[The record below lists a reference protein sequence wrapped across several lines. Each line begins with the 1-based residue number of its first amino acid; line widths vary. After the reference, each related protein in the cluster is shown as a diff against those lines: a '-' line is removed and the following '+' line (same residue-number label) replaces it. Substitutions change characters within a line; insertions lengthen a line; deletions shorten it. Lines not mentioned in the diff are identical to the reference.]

1 MPQTGRRSALVLAID
16 CMFNKNYMGESAVRL
31 VNLLVFVLSFIAVIG
46 DAIAAD
52 TDSTT
57 IVHAGTLLATPGSA
71 PTNRQSIVI
80 RDGTI
85 LEIRDGYVQASDIST
100 SDAVEVIDLSDKF
113 VLPGLLDAH
122 VHFTLQ
128 VPRPEYA
135 RTSSSDYAVIAV
147 ANAKK
152 TLLAGFTTV
161 RDLGAM
167 RAESIIA
174 VRDGIE
180 RGDIVGPRIVAAGES
195 ISATGGHGDRRG
207 LRSEIA
213 DVMLSA
219 AMCDGPEDC
228 RRAVRSQYKLGADTI
243 KVHAT
248 GGGAD
253 PNGKQES
260 PPEMFDDELRAIV
273 ETAHLLGLKVGA
285 HAHGTQG
292 IKAAIRAG
300 VDSVDHST
308 WLDDEAIDLYLEH
321 GTYMVR
327 TGYLQEFFLSRP
339 SMPEAAKEERRARKE
354 LMEVPLREAIR
365 RGVKMAMGTDA
376 GIMPHGDNAKEF
388 GYYVEMGMTPM
399 QAIETG
405 TVNAATLLGLED
417 KIGRLTDGMEA
428 DIVATD
434 ENPLDDI
441 SALQNITFVM
451 KGGVT
456 HLKK

>member
-1 MPQTGRRSALVLAID
+1 MRQFGILFVVWSIFAITCD
-16 CMFNKNYMGESAVRL
+16 ANAAN
-31 VNLLVFVLSFIAVIG
+31 G
-46 DAIAAD
+46 DETI
-52 TDSTT
+52 
-57 IVHAGTLLATPGSA
+57 IVHAGTLLATPGES
-71 PTNRQSIVI
+71 PKTQQSVVI
-80 RDGTI
+80 QDGKVV
-85 LEIRDGYVQASDIST
+85 EIHDGYIDADDDST
-100 SDAVEVIDLSDKF
+100 TIIDLRDKF
-113 VLPGLLDAH
+113 VLPGLMDMH
-122 VHFTLQ
+122 VHFTLAQ
-128 VPRPEYA
+128 PRPNYA
-135 RTSSSDYAVIAV
+135 RTSSSDYTVRAV

-152 TLLAGFTTV
+152 TLMAGFTTV

-174 VRDGIE
+174 VRDGIA
-180 RGDIVGPRIVAAGES
+180 RGAIVGPRILAAGQS
-195 ISATGGHGDRRG
+195 ISATAGHGDSRG

-213 DVMLSA
+213 EVMLSA
-219 AMCDGPEDC
+219 SICDGTEDC

-253 PNGKQES
+253 PNGGQHS
-260 PPEMFDDELRAIV
+260 APEMFDDELEAIV
-273 ETAHLLGLKVGA
+273 DTAHRLDLKVGA
-285 HAHGTQG
+285 HAHGTAG
-292 IKAAIRAG
+292 IKAAILAG

-308 WLDDEAIDLYLEH
+308 WLDDEVIDLYLKH

-327 TGYLQEFFLSRP
+327 TGYLQEFFLSRDT
-339 SMPEAAKEERRARKE
+339 MPVNTRAERSANKEK
-354 LMEVPLREAIR
+354 MEVPLREAIR

-405 TVNAATLLGLED
+405 TVNAAALLGLED
-417 KIGRLTDGMEA
+417 ELGRLDVGMAA

-434 ENPLDDI
+434 GNPLDDI
-441 SALQNITFVM
+441 SALQQITFVM

-456 HLKK
+456 HLSK

>member
-1 MPQTGRRSALVLAID
+1 MRHLNILFFAVSLFAIVT
-16 CMFNKNYMGESAVRL
+16 NVR
-31 VNLLVFVLSFIAVIG
+31 
-46 DAIAAD
+46 AAD
-52 TDSTT
+52 TDEIT
-57 IVHAGTLLATPGSA
+57 IVHAGTLLAIPGSA
-71 PTNRQSIVI
+71 PTERQSIVI
-80 RDGTI
+80 RDGKI
-85 LEIRDGYVQASDIST
+85 LEIRDGFIQAADLSATDSA
-100 SDAVEVIDLSDKF
+100 DVIDLSDKF
-113 VLPGLLDAH
+113 VLPGLMDAH
-122 VHFTLQ
+122 VHFTLA
-128 VPRPEYA
+128 VPRPDYA
-135 RTSSSDYAVIAV
+135 RTSSSDYAVMAV
-147 ANAKK
+147 SNAKK

-180 RGDIVGPRIVAAGES
+180 RGDIAGPRIVAAGES
-195 ISATGGHGDRRG
+195 ISATAGHGDRRG
-207 LRSEIA
+207 MRSEIA

-253 PNGKQES
+253 PNGKQDS
-260 PPEMFDDELRAIV
+260 PPEMFDDELKAVV

-285 HAHGTQG
+285 HAHGTRG

-327 TGYLQEFFLSRP
+327 TGYLQEFFLSRTSIP
-339 SMPEAAKEERRARKE
+339 QALQDERRARKE
-354 LMEVPLREAIR
+354 VMEVKLREAIQ

-388 GYYVEMGMTPM
+388 AYYVEMGMTPM

-405 TVNAATLLGLED
+405 TINTAALLGLGYE
-417 KIGRLTDGMEA
+417 IGRLDLGMAA

-441 SALQNITFVM
+441 SALQDISFVM
-451 KGGVT
+451 KDGVT
-456 HLKK
+456 HLRK

>member
-1 MPQTGRRSALVLAID
+1 LIIACSL
-16 CMFNKNYMGESAVRL
+16 
-31 VNLLVFVLSFIAVIG
+31 IAVA
-46 DAIAAD
+46 DPVRAAD
-52 TDSTT
+52 DVQTT
-57 IVHAGTLLATPGSA
+57 VIHAGTLLATPGTA
-71 PTNRQSIVI
+71 PAQRQSIVI
-80 RDGTI
+80 RDGEI
-85 LEIRDGYVQASDIST
+85 LEIRDGFVGADEFAEAGT
-100 SDAVEVIDLSDKF
+100 VETIDLSEKF
-113 VLPGLLDAH
+113 VLPGLMDMH
-122 VHFTLQ
+122 VHFTLTL
-128 VPRPEYA
+128 PRPDYA
-135 RTSSSDYAVIAV
+135 RTSSSDYAVEA
-147 ANAKK
+147 AFNAKK

-174 VRDGIE
+174 VRDGID
-180 RGDIVGPRIVAAGES
+180 RGVITGPRIIAAGES

-207 LRSEIA
+207 MRSDIA
-213 DVMLSA
+213 DAMLSA
-219 AMCDGPEDC
+219 AICDGPEDC

-253 PNGKQES
+253 PNGREDS

-273 ETAHLLGLKVGA
+273 DTAHLLGLKVGA
-285 HAHGTQG
+285 HAHGTAG

-308 WLDDEAIDLYLEH
+308 WLDDEAIDLYLER
-321 GTYMVR
+321 GTWMVR
-327 TGYLQEFFLSRP
+327 TGYLQEFFLLRE
-339 SMPEAAKEERRARKE
+339 SMPEAVREERRARKDR
-354 LMEVPLREAIR
+354 MEIKLEEAIR

-388 GYYVEMGMTPM
+388 AYYVEHGMTPM

-405 TVNAATLLGLED
+405 TVNAAALLGMED
-417 KIGRLTDGMEA
+417 EIGRLAAGMAA

-434 ENPLDDI
+434 ESPLDDI
-441 SALQNITFVM
+441 SELQNITFVM

-456 HLKK
+456 YLQE

>member
-1 MPQTGRRSALVLAID
+1 MRQFGILLVVCSALVI
-16 CMFNKNYMGESAVRL
+16 SAPVK
-31 VNLLVFVLSFIAVIG
+31 
-46 DAIAAD
+46 AD
-52 TDSTT
+52 ETT
-57 IVHAGTLLATPGSA
+57 IIHAGTLLAMPGEA
-71 PTNRQSIVI
+71 PRRQQSVVI
-80 RDGTI
+80 NDGKVV
-85 LEIRDGYVQASDIST
+85 EIRDGYIEADADST
-100 SDAVEVIDLSDKF
+100 IIDLRDKF
-113 VLPGLLDAH
+113 VLPGLMDMH
-122 VHFTLQ
+122 VHFTLAQ
-128 VPRPEYA
+128 PRPDYA
-135 RTSSSDYAVIAV
+135 RTSTADFTVRAVS
-147 ANAKK
+147 NARK

-174 VRDGIE
+174 VRDGIN
-180 RGDIVGPRIVAAGES
+180 RGAIVGPRILAAGES
-195 ISATGGHGDRRG
+195 ISATAGHGDSRG
-207 LRSEIA
+207 LRHEIA

-219 AMCDGPEDC
+219 AMCDGADDC

-253 PNGKQES
+253 PNGREDS
-260 PPEMFDDELRAIV
+260 PAEMFNDELKAVV
-273 ETAHLLGLKVGA
+273 ETAHRLGLKVGA
-285 HAHGTQG
+285 HAHGSDG

-308 WLDDEAIDLYLEH
+308 WLDEEAIDMYLEH

-339 SMPEAAKEERRARKE
+339 TMPANSREERTANKAR
-354 LMEVPLREAIR
+354 MEVQLREAIR

-405 TVNAATLLGLED
+405 TVNAAALLGLED
-417 KIGRLTDGMEA
+417 EIGHLAPGMAA

-441 SALQNITFVM
+441 SVLEHITFVM

-456 HLKK
+456 HLSK

>member
-1 MPQTGRRSALVLAID
+1 VRQLSTLFIACSVFTVGCSAL
-16 CMFNKNYMGESAVRL
+16 
-31 VNLLVFVLSFIAVIG
+31 
-46 DAIAAD
+46 AAD
-52 TDSTT
+52 EVDAVTT
-57 IVHAGTLLATPGSA
+57 IIVHAGTLLATPGDA
-71 PTNRQSIVI
+71 PTERQSIVI
-80 RDGTI
+80 RDGKI
-85 LEIRDGYVQASDIST
+85 LEVRDGYIDAADV
-100 SDAVEVIDLSDKF
+100 SDADAAKIVDLSEKF
-113 VLPGLLDAH
+113 VLPGLMDMH
-122 VHFTLQ
+122 VHFTLTL
-128 VPRPEYA
+128 PRSDYA
-135 RTSSSDYAVIAV
+135 RTSNSDYAVKAV
-147 ANAKK
+147 VNAEK

-167 RAESIIA
+167 RAESILA

-180 RGDIVGPRIVAAGES
+180 SGAIAGPRIIAAGES
-195 ISATGGHGDRRG
+195 ISATGGHGDRREM
-207 LRSEIA
+207 RSDIA
-213 DVMLSA
+213 DAMLSA
-219 AMCDGPEDC
+219 AMCDGAEDC

-253 PNGKQES
+253 PNGRQDS
-260 PPEMFDDELRAIV
+260 APEMFDDELRAV
-273 ETAHLLGLKVGA
+273 VDTAHSLGLKVGA
-285 HAHGTQG
+285 HAHGSAG

-327 TGYLQEFFLSRP
+327 TGYLQDFFLSR
-339 SMPEAAKEERRARKE
+339 STIPEAVQVQRRANKAR
-354 LMEVPLREAIR
+354 MEVKLREAMQ

-388 GYYVEMGMTPM
+388 AYYVEHGMTPM

-405 TVNAATLLGLED
+405 TVNAAALLGMED
-417 KIGRLTDGMEA
+417 EIGRLDAGMAA

-434 ENPLDDI
+434 QSPLDDI
-441 SALQNITFVM
+441 AALQNITFVM

-456 HLKK
+456 YLGK

>member
-1 MPQTGRRSALVLAID
+1 VRHFSPVIFAISILVWFSSA
-16 CMFNKNYMGESAVRL
+16 N
-31 VNLLVFVLSFIAVIG
+31 
-46 DAIAAD
+46 AAD
-52 TDSTT
+52 EAQIV
-57 IVHAGTLLATPGSA
+57 IVHAGTLLALPGETPA
-71 PTNRQSIVI
+71 ERQSIII
-80 RDGTI
+80 RDGKI
-85 LEIRDGYVQASDIST
+85 LEIRDGFVNATDVA
-100 SDAVEVIDLSDKF
+100 DADSAEIVDLSDKF
-113 VLPGLLDAH
+113 VLPGLMDMH
-122 VHFTLQ
+122 VHFTLTL
-128 VPRPEYA
+128 PRPDYA
-135 RTSSSDYAVIAV
+135 RTSDSDYAVEAV
-147 ANAKK
+147 VNAEK

-180 RGDIVGPRIVAAGES
+180 RGVIAGPRIIAAGES
-195 ISATGGHGDRRG
+195 ISATAGHGDRRAM
-207 LRSEIA
+207 RKDIA
-213 DVMLSA
+213 DAMLSA

-253 PNGKQES
+253 PNGKQFS
-260 PPEMFDDELRAIV
+260 APEMFDDELRAV
-273 ETAHLLGLKVGA
+273 VDTAHSLGLKVGA
-285 HAHGTQG
+285 HAHGTPG
-292 IKAAIRAG
+292 IKAAILAG

-327 TGYLQEFFLSRP
+327 TGYLQDFFLSRG
-339 SMPEAAKEERRARKE
+339 SMPAEVQETRRANKAK
-354 LMEVPLREAIR
+354 MEVKLREAIQ

-388 GYYVEMGMTPM
+388 AYYVEHGMTPM

-405 TVNAATLLGLED
+405 TVNAAALLGMED
-417 KIGRLTDGMEA
+417 EIGRLAAGMAA

-434 ENPLDDI
+434 QSPLDDI
-441 SALQNITFVM
+441 SALQDITFVM
-451 KGGVT
+451 KGGAIF
-456 HLKK
+456 LNK

>member
-1 MPQTGRRSALVLAID
+1 MRQTGILFIAL
-16 CMFNKNYMGESAVRL
+16 S
-31 VNLLVFVLSFIAVIG
+31 VFVFAAETIAQE
-46 DAIAAD
+46 
-52 TDSTT
+52 TT
-57 IVHAGTLLATPGSA
+57 IVHAGTLLAVPGEA
-71 PTNRQSIVI
+71 PKTAQSVII
-80 RDGTI
+80 RDGKVV
-85 LEIRDGYVQASDIST
+85 EIRDGYLEADAEST
-100 SDAVEVIDLSDKF
+100 IIDLRDKF
-113 VLPGLLDAH
+113 VLPGLMDMH
-122 VHFTLQ
+122 VHFTLAQ
-128 VPRPEYA
+128 PRPNYA
-135 RTSSSDYAVIAV
+135 RTSSSDYTIRAV
-147 ANAKK
+147 ANARI
-152 TLLAGFTTV
+152 TLMAGFTTV

-174 VRDGIE
+174 VRDGIA
-180 RGDIVGPRIVAAGES
+180 RGAIVGPRILAAGQS
-195 ISATGGHGDRRG
+195 ISATAGHGDSRG
-207 LRSEIA
+207 MRSEIA

-219 AMCDGPEDC
+219 SICDGADDC

-253 PNGKQES
+253 VNGREDS
-260 PPEMFDDELRAIV
+260 PAEMFDDELKAIV
-273 ETAHLLGLKVGA
+273 ESAHRLGLKVGA
-285 HAHGTQG
+285 HAHGTDG

-308 WLDDEAIDLYLEH
+308 WLDEEAIDMYLEY

-327 TGYLQEFFLSRP
+327 TGYLQEYFLSLDTMPANSRP
-339 SMPEAAKEERRARKE
+339 ERVANKAR
-354 LMEVPLREAIR
+354 MEIQLRDAVR

-405 TVNAATLLGLED
+405 TVNAAALLGLKDE
-417 KIGRLTDGMEA
+417 IGHLGEGMAA

-434 ENPLDDI
+434 DSPLDDI
-441 SALQNITFVM
+441 SALEHITFVM

-456 HLKK
+456 HLSE